1 MIRMLNVCMMNTCM
15 MNKGNNKFRRS
26 LFILILLSFAGVLQA
41 QPSLQEEA
49 KRLEEQAD
57 ALLALSPASQK
68 EQILKM
74 SASEA
79 EALMSTLSR
88 RTLTKNPEAAPVFYL
103 YEHLASLDAI
113 ELAQKRLDRLLAV
126 FVVTL
131 LLFVA
136 YLLFLLMQQNKI
148 VKMLRSHRPTA
159 EGRLTEP
166 VKVYRGE

>member
-1 MIRMLNVCMMNTCM
+1 MIRMLNACMINTRM
-15 MNKGNNKFRRS
+15 MNKGNNMLRRS
-26 LFILILLSFAGVLQA
+26 LFILILLSFAGLLQA

-57 ALLALSPASQK
+57 ALLALSPAAQK

-88 RTLTKNPEAAPVFYL
+88 RALAKNPEAAPVFYL

-148 VKMLRSHRPTA
+148 VKTLRSQHPTA
-159 EGRLTEP
+159 EGRPVEQ

>member
-1 MIRMLNVCMMNTCM
+1 MIRLINIRMIG
-15 MNKGNNKFRRS
+15 KGNNMLRRS
-26 LFILILLSFAGVLQA
+26 IFIFMLLSFAGFLQA

-49 KRLEEQAD
+49 KRLEDQAD
-57 ALLALSPASQK
+57 SLLALSPAAQK

-88 RTLTKNPEAAPVFYL
+88 RTLAKNPEAAPVFYL

-131 LLFVA
+131 LLFVG
-136 YLLFLLMQQNKI
+136 YLLFLLIQQNKI
-148 VKMLRSHRPTA
+148 VRTLRSRQPAGEERAA
-159 EGRLTEP
+159 EQ

>member
-1 MIRMLNVCMMNTCM
+1 MIRMI
-15 MNKGNNKFRRS
+15 NKGTNMLRRS
-26 LFILILLSFAGVLQA
+26 ILILIMLSFAGLLQA
-41 QPSLQEEA
+41 QPSIQEEA

-57 ALLALSPASQK
+57 ALLSLNPAAQK

-88 RTLTKNPEAAPVFYL
+88 RVLAKSPDAAPVFYL

-126 FVVTL
+126 FVITL
-131 LLFVA
+131 LLFIA

-148 VKMLRSHRPTA
+148 VKTLQLQQPKA